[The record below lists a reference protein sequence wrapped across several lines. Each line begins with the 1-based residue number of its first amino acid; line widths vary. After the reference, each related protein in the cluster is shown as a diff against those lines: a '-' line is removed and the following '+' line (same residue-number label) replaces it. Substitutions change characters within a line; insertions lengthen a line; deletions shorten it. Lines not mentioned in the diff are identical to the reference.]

1 MTFNFVARV
10 FVKEEWRIKATFS
23 IMFVFA
29 VLVLTAFSSTGFAQE
44 PWKFIVTCDS
54 RGSIFGINPVILS
67 ELAAEITSQG
77 VDFVMFSGDLVSGY
91 SIQNPAIFEVQ
102 LRIWVEIMKPVY
114 NADIPVYVCRGN
126 HELGDVWSNYPHPG
140 TSPDPNDN
148 NMLRWLNV
156 FGNDSYP
163 KQKLPGNGP
172 ADEKFTTYSVTHKNA
187 FIAMLDNYAGTR
199 HDFHHKVKQEWLD
212 DQLAAN
218 TKPHIFFAGHEQA
231 FRALHSDCLDYFP
244 TERDAFWAAIKNAG
258 GRTYFCGH
266 DHFYDHARVDDGDGN
281 PNNDIHQFIIGT
293 AGAPP
298 YTWSPPYEGNN
309 TIYTVEQ
316 WNHAKGYGYVL
327 VEIDGLNVTMTW
339 IERQSKILNIPGIY
353 EPNEVWSYTVTP
365 KPIVL
370 SPNGG
375 ETLSAAG
382 NFTIS
387 WKTIEGTITDYVII
401 EYSLDNGQSWQE
413 IDSSPNTG
421 WYEWNS
427 LPRINSAECLVRIS
441 DLNDTLI
448 TDTSD
453 NVFSISKCRTQ
464 LKADLNGDCNV
475 DILDFAILAD
485 YWLK

>member
-1 MTFNFVARV
+1 LLP
-10 FVKEEWRIKATFS
+10 ATAAALSLES
-23 IMFVFA
+23 I
-29 VLVLTAFSSTGFAQE
+29 
-44 PWKFIVTCDS
+44 
-54 RGSIFGINPVILS
+54 RLS
-67 ELAAEITSQG
+67 
-77 VDFVMFSGDLVSGY
+77 LVSLLLRLQARDM
-91 SIQNPAIFEVQ
+91 SAAAIMSSAMSGVTI
-102 LRIWVEIMKPVY
+102 L
-114 NADIPVYVCRGN
+114 IPVQVPTQMIITCCDG
-126 HELGDVWSNYPHPG
+126 L
-140 TSPDPNDN
+140 TSSAMILIPNK
-148 NMLRWLNV
+148 
-156 FGNDSYP
+156 SYP
-163 KQKLPGNGP
+163 ETALQTKSLQPIPLRTKMLLLPCLITMLVP
-172 ADEKFTTYSVTHKNA
+172 DMIFTIRSNRSGWTTN
-187 FIAMLDNYAGTR
+187 
-199 HDFHHKVKQEWLD
+199 WL
-212 DQLAAN
+212 QILN
-218 TKPHIFFAGHEQA
+218 RISSLQA
-231 FRALHSDCLDYFP
+231 TNRLLGLCI
-244 TERDAFWAAIKNAG
+244 R

-427 LPRINSAECLVRIS
+427 LPRISSAECLVRIS